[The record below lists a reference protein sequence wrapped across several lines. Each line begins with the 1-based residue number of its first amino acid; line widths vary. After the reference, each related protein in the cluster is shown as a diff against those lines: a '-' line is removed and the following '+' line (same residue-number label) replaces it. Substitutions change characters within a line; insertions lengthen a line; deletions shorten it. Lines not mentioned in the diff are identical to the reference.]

1 MRRPVA
7 VVAALVLLIEAVG
20 IVVLNGVMATFVGA
34 QRMSLDGMDPDVM
47 VTATWGLGIG
57 SGLFL
62 ALCGVL
68 LLVAGI
74 RDRAPGRFAR
84 IALITLAVVHGVL
97 GAVAVGLVGWSAF
110 AFLMVVLGLL
120 VASLIVYGKEQPP
133 AASAGQ
139 AGGADGDDPVAPV
152 SGPAPA

>member
-1 MRRPVA
+1 M
-7 VVAALVLLIEAVG
+7 AALVLLIEAVG

-34 QRMSLDGMDPDVM
+34 QQMSLDGMDPDVM

-133 AASAGQ
+133 AASAGP
-139 AGGADGDDPVAPV
+139 AGSTDGDDPVAPV

>member
-1 MRRPVA
+1 MVRRPVA
-7 VVAALVLLIEAVG
+7 VVAALVLLMEAVG

-110 AFLMVVLGLL
+110 VFLMVVLGLL
-120 VASLIVYGKEQPP
+120 VASLIVYGNDRSP
-133 AASAGQ
+133 AGPAE
-139 AGGADGDDPVAPV
+139 GDDQAAPV